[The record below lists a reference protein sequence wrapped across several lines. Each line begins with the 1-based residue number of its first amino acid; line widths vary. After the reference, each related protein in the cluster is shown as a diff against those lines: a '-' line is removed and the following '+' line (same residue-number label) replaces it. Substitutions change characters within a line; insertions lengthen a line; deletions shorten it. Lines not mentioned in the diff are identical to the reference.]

1 MAPKHT
7 VLAVTYEIDAQG
19 VAGSFT
25 VPEEV
30 CRFLGVDKGS
40 PIDLE
45 VVSTTGPHGPSRKT
59 LISDRQPSPVAE
71 MSRWMRPYERIRVI
85 VSKP

>member
-1 MAPKHT
+1 VAPNHT
-7 VLAVTYEIDAQG
+7 LIGVTYEIDSQG

-40 PIDLE
+40 LVDVE
-45 VVSTTGPHGPSRKT
+45 VVSASGRHGPARKT

-71 MSRWMRPYERIRVI
+71 MSRWMRPHERIRVI